1 MGILAR
7 AVAMASH
14 GMVVGSFRVEWMVNG
29 SGVLRKT
36 YCVRM
41 LRAACCVKGRSS
53 DLRFEGEAAF
63 FEADVAV
70 AADND
75 VVEDLDV
82 EEAAGFDD
90 HLGDADVFGA
100 GRGVAAGVVVDDDDG
115 GGEAADRLTE
125 DLADAHDGGV
135 EAAGVDGV
143 DMAGEVLG
151 VEDHDAQLFDFEEG
165 HFEHEDVGDVIGR
178 ANLGFGCGRRQIE
191 TQAQFEG
198 GLDLGGLGGADAV
211 DLADL
216 GGGGLGNAMKIV
228 EALEQGLGQAQ
239 GVFVLGAGTDE
250 DAEQF
255 GGRHGGWADVLQ
267 AIGGTKVGGQFSDQH
282 EGISFR
288 QAQDKPCAV
297 WAGNRDT
304 MQPATWEIVGCC
316 LARFRVQVEGR

>member
-1 MGILAR
+1 MR
-7 AVAMASH
+7 KS
-14 GMVVGSFRVEWMVNG
+14 
-29 SGVLRKT
+29 VLRK
-36 YCVRM
+36 V
-41 LRAACCVKGRSS
+41 LRAACCVTGGSS
-53 DLRFEGEAAF
+53 FEGEAAF

-82 EEAAGFDD
+82 EELAGFDE
-90 HLGDADVFGA
+90 HLGDADVLGA

-115 GGEAADRLTE
+115 GGQAADRFTE

-135 EAAGVDGV
+135 EAAGIDGV
-143 DMAGEVLG
+143 DTANEVLG
-151 VEDHDAQLFDFEEG
+151 VEQNDAQVLDFEQG

-178 ANLGFGCGRRQIE
+178 ANLGFGCGRRHVE

-198 GLDLGGLGGADAV
+198 GLDLGGFGGADAM

-216 GGGGLGNAMKIV
+216 SGGGLGDAVKTV
-228 EALEQGLGQAQ
+228 EALEQGFGQAQ

-255 GGRHGGWADVLQ
+255 GRRHGGWADVVQ
-267 AIGGTKVGGQFSDQH
+267 AIGGAEVGGQFSDQH

-288 QAQDKPCAV
+288 QAQGRPYEL